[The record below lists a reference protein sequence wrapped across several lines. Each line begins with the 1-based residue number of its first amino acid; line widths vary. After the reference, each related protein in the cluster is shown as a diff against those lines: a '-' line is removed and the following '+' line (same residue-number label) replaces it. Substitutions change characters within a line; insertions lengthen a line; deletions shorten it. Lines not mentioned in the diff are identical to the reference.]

1 MDRAARRWY
10 RGVNAFYAPTALKDL
25 SATPCREMR
34 VGGLCSPQ
42 TGISSVTSTSWQK
55 RESFMRNHHIVL
67 LLWLALCLWPGVP
80 VHAMG
85 SPDAGNAERTDS
97 APRNA
102 GATASASAQTPAP
115 QNPSV
120 HNEYNNST
128 VYNGDVYNSTNDS
141 AGYNGFAGTWRDP
154 ETGDIITS
162 VIAPRQPQPEQNTP
176 VIVAPQIYPGENRPY
191 PPGPGPYPPY
201 PPGPPPR
208 PHPNPGPHPGPWP
221 HPAPPRPSPVPPWQQ
236 PGWQG
241 TTPPQGHMPPGWRPP
256 SNTRPWP
263 HAPGYLPA
271 PRNNIAPSTG
281 LGGTG
286 GTGGLGG
293 AGLPGR
299 GAGGR

>member
-1 MDRAARRWY
+1 
-10 RGVNAFYAPTALKDL
+10 
-25 SATPCREMR
+25 
-34 VGGLCSPQ
+34 
-42 TGISSVTSTSWQK
+42 
-55 RESFMRNHHIVL
+55 MRNHHIVL
-67 LLWLALCLWPGVP
+67 LLWLALCLWPGVS

-102 GATASASAQTPAP
+102 EAGATASAQTPAP

-191 PPGPGPYPPY
+191 PPG
-201 PPGPPPR
+201 
-208 PHPNPGPHPGPWP
+208 
-221 HPAPPRPSPVPPWQQ
+221 
-236 PGWQG
+236 
-241 TTPPQGHMPPGWRPP
+241 
-256 SNTRPWP
+256 
-263 HAPGYLPA
+263 
-271 PRNNIAPSTG
+271 
-281 LGGTG
+281 
-286 GTGGLGG
+286 
-293 AGLPGR
+293 
-299 GAGGR
+299 